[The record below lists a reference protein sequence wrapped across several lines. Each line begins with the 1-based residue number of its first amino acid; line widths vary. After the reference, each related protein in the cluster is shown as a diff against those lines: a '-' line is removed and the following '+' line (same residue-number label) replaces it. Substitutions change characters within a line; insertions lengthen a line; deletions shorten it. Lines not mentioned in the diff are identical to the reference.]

1 MSKHNPHQTS
11 QSRLTRIDHLVYA
24 TPDLARGA
32 SEIEALTGVRASP
45 GGQHLAWGTHNCLL
59 ALRCRTPTS
68 RSSLQIPLSP
78 SRQECGL
85 SVSTAYVTHGLSLGL
100 LVVPVSKHF
109 TRAVARRG
117 VILGELFSG
126 SRVLS
131 DGANLAWQM
140 TSPFSLLEGGLIP
153 FFIDW
158 GDSPHPA
165 ASASAGLSLIELRA
179 EHPTP
184 RVLAHT
190 FEVLGVSI
198 PIRQAPK
205 ASLVATIV
213 GPKGQIELR

>member
-1 MSKHNPHQTS
+1 MSKRNQQQTS
-11 QSRLTRIDHLVYA
+11 QSPLERVDHLVYA
-24 TPDLARGA
+24 TLDLARGA

-45 GGQHLAWGTHNCLL
+45 GGQHLAWATHNCLL
-59 ALRCRTPTS
+59 ALGPETYIEIIAPDPSQPKPPGARPFGIDGLRHS
-68 RSSLQIPLSP
+68 RLVTWAA
-78 SRQECGL
+78 CG
-85 SVSTAYVTHGLSLGL
+85 AGLE
-100 LVVPVSKHF
+100 HF
-109 TRAVARRG
+109 VRAVARRG

-131 DGANLAWQM
+131 NGAILAWQM

-158 GDSPHPA
+158 GVSPHPA
-165 ASASAGLSLIELRA
+165 ASASAGLSLVELRA
-179 EHPTP
+179 EHPSP

-205 ASLVATIV
+205 ASLVATIL
-213 GPKGQIELR
+213 GPKGQIELG

>member
-1 MSKHNPHQTS
+1 MSPHNINQAS

-24 TPDLARGA
+24 TPDLARGV

-59 ALRCRTPTS
+59 ALGADSYLEIIAPDPSQPKPLGVRPFGIDSLRRSRLVTWAARGAGLEEFSRT
-68 RSSLQIPLSP
+68 
-78 SRQECGL
+78 
-85 SVSTAYVTHGLSLGL
+85 
-100 LVVPVSKHF
+100 
-109 TRAVARRG
+109 VARRG

-131 DGANLAWQM
+131 DGDILAWQM

-158 GDSPHPA
+158 GVSPHPA
-165 ASASAGLSLIELRA
+165 ASASVGLSLVELRA

-184 RVLAHT
+184 QVLAHT
-190 FEVLGVSI
+190 FEVLGVSL
-198 PIRQAPK
+198 PIRQAPT
-205 ASLVATIV
+205 ASLVATIMS
-213 GPKGQIELR
+213 PKGQIELR

>member
-1 MSKHNPHQTS
+1 MSQQNPHQTS

-45 GGQHLAWGTHNCLL
+45 GGQHLAWATHNCLL
-59 ALRCRTPTS
+59 ALGADIYLEIIAPD
-68 RSSLQIPLSP
+68 P
-78 SRQECGL
+78 SQPKPPGVRPFGIDGL
-85 SVSTAYVTHGLSLGL
+85 RHPRLVTWAARAAGLED
-100 LVVPVSKHF
+100 F
-109 TRAVARRG
+109 TRTVAQRG
-117 VILGELFSG
+117 VILGEVFSG
-126 SRVLS
+126 SRVRS
-131 DGANLAWQM
+131 DGAMLTWQL
-140 TSPFSLLEGGLIP
+140 TSPWTLLEGGLIP

-158 GDSPHPA
+158 GVSPHPA
-165 ASASAGLSLIELRA
+165 ATASAGLSLVELRA

-190 FEVLGVSI
+190 LRVLGVSL
-198 PIRQAPK
+198 PIQLAPT

>member
-1 MSKHNPHQTS
+1 MSKHYPHQTS
-11 QSRLTRIDHLVYA
+11 HSRLTRIDHLVYA

-32 SEIEALTGVRASP
+32 SEIETLTGLRASP
-45 GGQHLAWGTHNCLL
+45 GGQHLAWATHNCLL
-59 ALRCRTPTS
+59 ALGPDIYLEIIAPDPTQPKPPGV
-68 RSSLQIPLSP
+68 RPFGIDSLRHS
-78 SRQECGL
+78 
-85 SVSTAYVTHGLSLGL
+85 L
-100 LVVPVSKHF
+100 LVTWAAPSTGLEDF

-131 DGANLAWQM
+131 DGSILAWQM

-158 GDSPHPA
+158 GMSPHPA

-179 EHPTP
+179 EHPSP
-184 RVLAHT
+184 QVLAHT

-198 PIRQAPK
+198 PIRQSPK
-205 ASLVATIV
+205 ASLVATIA
-213 GPKGQIELR
+213 GPRGQIELR